1 MNLEE
6 LKKKMDEEH
15 YIYDDT
21 LSTVLYVALQLGR
34 PLLIEGAAGVGK
46 TEVAKVMAA
55 ALDRELVRLQCYEG
69 LDESKALYEWNYQ
82 KQLLSIQ
89 VNMNAQDREA
99 LTRSLFSDEY
109 LLERPLL
116 KSIRSEKPVVLLIDE
131 IDKADEE
138 FEAFLLELLSEMQ
151 VTIPEVG
158 TIRANSV
165 PFVVLTSN
173 RARPLSEALRR
184 RCAYL
189 YIEYPDM
196 EKELAILRA
205 KLPHVDDRLCAQV
218 ALAVQ
223 KLRSNEVILKKPS
236 IAETLDWAA
245 ALDALGIRELTPD
258 ALRKTAGF
266 VLKNNEDMAALAR
279 QTADKLDA
287 MGIKFKVVNVVDL
300 VKLQSAKENNEALSD
315 EEFAELFTEDKP
327 VLFAYHSYARDVR
340 GLIYDR
346 PNHDNFNVHGYEEQG
361 STTTP
366 YDMVRVN
373 NIDRYELQAEALR
386 MIDADKYADKINELE
401 AFRQEAFQFAVDNGY
416 DHPDYT
422 DWVYSGVNTNKQGA
436 VSATAATAGDNE

>member
-1 MNLEE
+1 MDFTE
-6 LKKKMDEEH
+6 LKAKMDQAH

-21 LSTVLYVALQLGR
+21 LATTVYVALALGR

-46 TEVAKVMAA
+46 TEVAKVMAS
-55 ALDRELVRLQCYEG
+55 ALDRDLVRLQCYEG
-69 LDESKALYEWNYQ
+69 LDEGKALYEWNYQ

-89 VNMNAQDREA
+89 IHREDADKDA
-99 LTRSLFSDEY
+99 LKASLFSEEY

-151 VTIPEVG
+151 VTVPEIG
-158 TIRANSV
+158 TIRAKSI

-173 RARPLSEALRR
+173 RSRPLSEALRR

-196 EKELAILRA
+196 DKELAILRA

-223 KLRSNEVILKKPS
+223 RLRSNESILKKPS

-258 ALRKTAGF
+258 ALRQTGGF
-266 VLKNNEDMAALAR
+266 VLKNNEDMSAL
-279 QTADKLDA
+279 
-287 MGIKFKVVNVVDL
+287 
-300 VKLQSAKENNEALSD
+300 LQEPEQ
-315 EEFAELFTEDKP
+315 P
-327 VLFAYHSYARDVR
+327 HC
-340 GLIYDR
+340 G
-346 PNHDNFNVHGYEEQG
+346 HCHG
-361 STTTP
+361 
-366 YDMVRVN
+366 
-373 NIDRYELQAEALR
+373 
-386 MIDADKYADKINELE
+386 
-401 AFRQEAFQFAVDNGY
+401 
-416 DHPDYT
+416 
-422 DWVYSGVNTNKQGA
+422 
-436 VSATAATAGDNE
+436 

>member
-1 MNLEE
+1 MKLEL
-6 LKKKMDEEH
+6 LKQKMDEAH

-21 LSTVLYVALQLGR
+21 LATVLYVALQLGR

-46 TEVAKVMAA
+46 TEVAKVMAG
-55 ALDRELVRLQCYEG
+55 ALDRDLVRLQCYVG

-89 VNMNAQDREA
+89 VNQGEANKEA
-99 LTRSLFSDEY
+99 LTKSLFSDEY

-116 KSIRSEKPVVLLIDE
+116 QSIRSEKEVVLLIDE

-158 TIRANSV
+158 TLNAKTV

-173 RARPLSEALRR
+173 RTRPLSEALRR

-218 ALAVQ
+218 AMAVQ
-223 KLRSNEVILKKPS
+223 KLRSNEAILKKPS

-258 ALRKTAGF
+258 ALRQTAGF
-266 VLKNNEDMAALAR
+266 VLKNNEDIAAMDM
-279 QTADKLDA
+279 Q
-287 MGIKFKVVNVVDL
+287 
-300 VKLQSAKENNEALSD
+300 
-315 EEFAELFTEDKP
+315 P
-327 VLFAYHSYARDVR
+327 HS
-340 GLIYDR
+340 
-346 PNHDNFNVHGYEEQG
+346 HDCGCGCHHHG
-361 STTTP
+361 
-366 YDMVRVN
+366 
-373 NIDRYELQAEALR
+373 
-386 MIDADKYADKINELE
+386 
-401 AFRQEAFQFAVDNGY
+401 
-416 DHPDYT
+416 
-422 DWVYSGVNTNKQGA
+422 
-436 VSATAATAGDNE
+436 

>member
-1 MNLEE
+1 MTFEE
-6 LKKKMDEEH
+6 LKQKMDEAH
-15 YIYDDT
+15 YIYDET
-21 LSTVLYVALQLGR
+21 LATVLYVALQLGR

-46 TEVAKVMAA
+46 TEIAKVMAA
-55 ALDRELVRLQCYEG
+55 ALDRDLVRLQCYEG

-89 VNMNAQDREA
+89 VNMNETDKDA

-116 KSIRSEKPVVLLIDE
+116 QSIRSEKPVVLLIDE

-138 FEAFLLELLSEMQ
+138 FEAFLLELLSDMQ
-151 VTIPEVG
+151 VSIPEVG
-158 TIRANSV
+158 TIQAKSI

-223 KLRSNEVILKKPS
+223 KLRSNDVILKKPS

-258 ALRKTAGF
+258 ALRQTAGF
-266 VLKNNEDMAALAR
+266 VLKNNEDINAM
-279 QTADKLDA
+279 DLDA
-287 MGIKFKVVNVVDL
+287 
-300 VKLQSAKENNEALSD
+300 EEAAD
-315 EEFAELFTEDKP
+315 CECGGNCG
-327 VLFAYHSYARDVR
+327 H
-340 GLIYDR
+340 
-346 PNHDNFNVHGYEEQG
+346 HHHHGG
-361 STTTP
+361 HHH
-366 YDMVRVN
+366 
-373 NIDRYELQAEALR
+373 
-386 MIDADKYADKINELE
+386 
-401 AFRQEAFQFAVDNGY
+401 G
-416 DHPDYT
+416 
-422 DWVYSGVNTNKQGA
+422 
-436 VSATAATAGDNE
+436 

>member
-1 MNLEE
+1 MLRIFAFRENFFGLSYLLLTFLLISVLFSFI
-6 LKKKMDEEH
+6 LKKKEEYIMDLMTLKQKMDEAH

-21 LSTVLYVALQLGR
+21 LATVLAVALQLGR

-46 TEVAKVMAA
+46 TEVAKVMAS
-55 ALDRELVRLQCYEG
+55 ALDRELVRMQCYEG

-89 VNMNAQDREA
+89 VNMNSEDRDA
-99 LTRSLFSDEY
+99 LTKSLFSDEY

-158 TIRANSV
+158 TIKAKTT

-189 YIEYPDM
+189 YIQYPDK

-205 KLPHVDDRLCAQV
+205 KLPHVDDKLSAQV
-218 ALAVQ
+218 AVAVE
-223 KLRSNEVILKKPS
+223 KLRSNEAILKKPS

-258 ALRKTAGF
+258 ALRQTAGF
-266 VLKNNEDMAALAR
+266 ILKNSEDIA
-279 QTADKLDA
+279 
-287 MGIKFKVVNVVDL
+287 V
-300 VKLQSAKENNEALSD
+300 
-315 EEFAELFTEDKP
+315 AEKM
-327 VLFAYHSYARDVR
+327 HCGSC
-340 GLIYDR
+340 GG
-346 PNHDNFNVHGYEEQG
+346 HHHG
-361 STTTP
+361 
-366 YDMVRVN
+366 
-373 NIDRYELQAEALR
+373 
-386 MIDADKYADKINELE
+386 
-401 AFRQEAFQFAVDNGY
+401 
-416 DHPDYT
+416 
-422 DWVYSGVNTNKQGA
+422 
-436 VSATAATAGDNE
+436 

>member
-1 MNLEE
+1 MDLLT
-6 LKKKMDEEH
+6 LKQKMDQAH

-21 LSTVLYVALQLGR
+21 MATVLAVALQLGR

-46 TEVAKVMAA
+46 TEVAKVMAS
-55 ALDRELVRLQCYEG
+55 ALDRDLVRLQCYEG

-89 VNMNAQDREA
+89 VNMGNRDSDE
-99 LTRSLFSDEY
+99 LTKSLFSDDY

-116 KSIRSEKPVVLLIDE
+116 CSIRSEKPVVLLIDE

-138 FEAFLLELLSEMQ
+138 FEAFLLELLSDMQ
-151 VTIPEVG
+151 VSIPEIG
-158 TIRANSV
+158 TVRAKSV

-189 YIEYPDM
+189 YIQYPDM

-223 KLRSNEVILKKPS
+223 KLRSNEAILKKPS

-258 ALRKTAGF
+258 ALRQTAGF
-266 VLKNNEDMAALAR
+266 ILKNSEDIAVL
-279 QTADKLDA
+279 
-287 MGIKFKVVNVVDL
+287 
-300 VKLQSAKENNEALSD
+300 
-315 EEFAELFTEDKP
+315 EEMDPAEPE
-327 VLFAYHSYARDVR
+327 HHCHC
-340 GLIYDR
+340 GCGG
-346 PNHDNFNVHGYEEQG
+346 HHHG
-361 STTTP
+361 
-366 YDMVRVN
+366 
-373 NIDRYELQAEALR
+373 
-386 MIDADKYADKINELE
+386 
-401 AFRQEAFQFAVDNGY
+401 
-416 DHPDYT
+416 
-422 DWVYSGVNTNKQGA
+422 
-436 VSATAATAGDNE
+436 

>member
-1 MNLEE
+1 MNFTE
-6 LKKKMDEEH
+6 LKQKMDEAH

-21 LSTVLYVALQLGR
+21 LATVLYVALQLGR

-46 TEVAKVMAA
+46 TEIAKVMAS
-55 ALDRELVRLQCYEG
+55 ALDRELVRMQCYEG

-89 VNMNAQDREA
+89 VNRNDTDKDA
-99 LTRSLFSDEY
+99 LTKSLFSDEY

-151 VTIPEVG
+151 VSIPEVG
-158 TIRANSV
+158 TIRAKTI

-205 KLPHVDDRLCAQV
+205 KLPHVDDRLGAQV

-223 KLRSNEVILKKPS
+223 KLRASESILKKPS

-258 ALRKTAGF
+258 ALRQTAGF
-266 VLKNNEDMAALAR
+266 VLKNSEDIAAM
-279 QTADKLDA
+279 DLD
-287 MGIKFKVVNVVDL
+287 DL
-300 VKLQSAKENNEALSD
+300 DQ
-315 EEFAELFTEDKP
+315 EE
-327 VLFAYHSYARDVR
+327 HC
-340 GLIYDR
+340 
-346 PNHDNFNVHGYEEQG
+346 HDHGHNCG
-361 STTTP
+361 CGG
-366 YDMVRVN
+366 RCH
-373 NIDRYELQAEALR
+373 
-386 MIDADKYADKINELE
+386 
-401 AFRQEAFQFAVDNGY
+401 G
-416 DHPDYT
+416 
-422 DWVYSGVNTNKQGA
+422 
-436 VSATAATAGDNE
+436 

>member
-1 MNLEE
+1 MDLEL
-6 LKKKMDEEH
+6 LKKKMDESR

-21 LSTVLYVALQLGR
+21 LATVLYVALKLGR

-55 ALDRELVRLQCYEG
+55 ALDRELVRMQCYEG

-89 VNMNAQDREA
+89 VNMNETDKDA

-138 FEAFLLELLSEMQ
+138 FEAFLLELLSDLQ
-151 VTIPEVG
+151 VSIPEVG
-158 TIRANSV
+158 TIKAKSV

-223 KLRSNEVILKKPS
+223 KLRASDSILKKPS

-258 ALRKTAGF
+258 ALRQTAGF
-266 VLKNNEDMAALAR
+266 VLKNNEDIS
-279 QTADKLDA
+279 A
-287 MGIKFKVVNVVDL
+287 MDL
-300 VKLQSAKENNEALSD
+300 EG
-315 EEFAELFTEDKP
+315 EEP
-327 VLFAYHSYARDVR
+327 
-340 GLIYDR
+340 
-346 PNHDNFNVHGYEEQG
+346 HDCHCGGHCGGHHHG
-361 STTTP
+361 
-366 YDMVRVN
+366 
-373 NIDRYELQAEALR
+373 
-386 MIDADKYADKINELE
+386 
-401 AFRQEAFQFAVDNGY
+401 
-416 DHPDYT
+416 
-422 DWVYSGVNTNKQGA
+422 
-436 VSATAATAGDNE
+436 

>member
-6 LKKKMDEEH
+6 LKRKMDENR
-15 YIYDDT
+15 YIYDET
-21 LSTVLYVALQLGR
+21 MATVLAVALTLGR

-46 TEVAKVMAA
+46 TEIAKVMAA
-55 ALDRELVRLQCYEG
+55 SLDRDLVRLQCYEG

-89 VNMNAQDREA
+89 VNMGSQDKDE

-116 KSIRSEKPVVLLIDE
+116 QSIRSEKPVVLLIDE

-158 TIRANSV
+158 TIRAKSI

-205 KLPHVDDRLCAQV
+205 KLPHVDDRLAAQV

-223 KLRSNEVILKKPS
+223 KLRSNEAILKKPS

-258 ALRKTAGF
+258 ALRTTAGF
-266 VLKNNEDMAALAR
+266 VLKNNDDVQAMAEMDM
-279 QTADKLDA
+279 DA
-287 MGIKFKVVNVVDL
+287 PHKCSQEECTCGGHHHHHHHTHVP
-300 VKLQSAKENNEALSD
+300 SD
-315 EEFAELFTEDKP
+315 GDRL
-327 VLFAYHSYARDVR
+327 
-340 GLIYDR
+340 YD
-346 PNHDNFNVHGYEEQG
+346 
-361 STTTP
+361 
-366 YDMVRVN
+366 
-373 NIDRYELQAEALR
+373 
-386 MIDADKYADKINELE
+386 
-401 AFRQEAFQFAVDNGY
+401 
-416 DHPDYT
+416 
-422 DWVYSGVNTNKQGA
+422 
-436 VSATAATAGDNE
+436 

>member
-1 MNLEE
+1 MNLET
-6 LKKKMDEEH
+6 LKQKMDEQR
-15 YIYDDT
+15 YVYDDT
-21 LSTVLYVALQLGR
+21 LATVLFVALQLGR

-46 TEVAKVMAA
+46 TEIAKVMAA
-55 ALDRELVRLQCYEG
+55 ALDRDLVRLQCYEG

-89 VNMNAQDREA
+89 VNMGSRDSEE

-116 KSIRSEKPVVLLIDE
+116 QSIRSEKEVVLLIDE

-158 TIRANSV
+158 TIRAKSV

-189 YIEYPDM
+189 YIQYPDM

-223 KLRSNEVILKKPS
+223 KLRSNEAILKKPS

-258 ALRKTAGF
+258 ALRQTAGF
-266 VLKNNEDMAALAR
+266 VLKNSEDIA
-279 QTADKLDA
+279 
-287 MGIKFKVVNVVDL
+287 
-300 VKLQSAKENNEALSD
+300 
-315 EEFAELFTEDKP
+315 
-327 VLFAYHSYARDVR
+327 VLEQMEPSSHECHHHH
-340 GLIYDR
+340 GCHCGGHH
-346 PNHDNFNVHGYEEQG
+346 HD
-361 STTTP
+361 
-366 YDMVRVN
+366 
-373 NIDRYELQAEALR
+373 
-386 MIDADKYADKINELE
+386 
-401 AFRQEAFQFAVDNGY
+401 
-416 DHPDYT
+416 
-422 DWVYSGVNTNKQGA
+422 
-436 VSATAATAGDNE
+436 

>member
-1 MNLEE
+1 MNLAE
-6 LKKKMDEEH
+6 LKSKMDRAH

-21 LSTVLYVALQLGR
+21 LATVLAVALELGR

-46 TEVAKVMAA
+46 TEIAKVMAS
-55 ALDRELVRLQCYEG
+55 ALDRDLVRLQCYEG

-89 VNMNAQDREA
+89 VNMASQDRES
-99 LTRSLFSDEY
+99 LTQSLFTDAY

-158 TIRANSV
+158 TIRAKTI
-165 PFVVLTSN
+165 PFVILTSN

-189 YIEYPDM
+189 YIQYPDM

-223 KLRSNEVILKKPS
+223 KLRSNETILKKPS

-258 ALRKTAGF
+258 ALRSTAGF
-266 VLKNNEDMAALAR
+266 ILKNSEDLAAL
-279 QTADKLDA
+279 QE
-287 MGIKFKVVNVVDL
+287 M
-300 VKLQSAKENNEALSD
+300 EEEAHHCMCGGNCG
-315 EEFAELFTEDKP
+315 E
-327 VLFAYHSYARDVR
+327 HS
-340 GLIYDR
+340 
-346 PNHDNFNVHGYEEQG
+346 HG
-361 STTTP
+361 
-366 YDMVRVN
+366 
-373 NIDRYELQAEALR
+373 
-386 MIDADKYADKINELE
+386 
-401 AFRQEAFQFAVDNGY
+401 
-416 DHPDYT
+416 
-422 DWVYSGVNTNKQGA
+422 
-436 VSATAATAGDNE
+436 

>member
-1 MNLEE
+1 MNIDE
-6 LKKKMDEEH
+6 LKQKLDEAN

-21 LSTVLYVALQLGR
+21 LATVLYVSLQLGR

-46 TEVAKVMAA
+46 TEIAKVMAA
-55 ALDRELVRLQCYEG
+55 ALGRDLVRLQCYEG

-89 VNMNAQDREA
+89 VNMGARDSEE

-151 VTIPEVG
+151 VSIPEVG
-158 TIRANSV
+158 TIRAKSV

-189 YIEYPDM
+189 YIQYPDLD
-196 EKELAILRA
+196 KELAILRA

-218 ALAVQ
+218 AMAVQ
-223 KLRSNEVILKKPS
+223 KLRSNEAILKKPS

-258 ALRKTAGF
+258 ALRQTAGF
-266 VLKNNEDMAALAR
+266 VLKNSED
-279 QTADKLDA
+279 LD
-287 MGIKFKVVNVVDL
+287 VL
-300 VKLQSAKENNEALSD
+300 
-315 EEFAELFTEDKP
+315 EESQHHEHHECSCGG
-327 VLFAYHSYARDVR
+327 HC
-340 GLIYDR
+340 GG
-346 PNHDNFNVHGYEEQG
+346 HHHG
-361 STTTP
+361 
-366 YDMVRVN
+366 
-373 NIDRYELQAEALR
+373 
-386 MIDADKYADKINELE
+386 
-401 AFRQEAFQFAVDNGY
+401 
-416 DHPDYT
+416 
-422 DWVYSGVNTNKQGA
+422 
-436 VSATAATAGDNE
+436 

>member
-1 MNLEE
+1 MDLEQ
-6 LKKKMDEEH
+6 LKKKMDEAR

-21 LSTVLYVALQLGR
+21 LATVLYVALRLGR

-55 ALDRELVRLQCYEG
+55 ALDRELVRMQCYEG

-82 KQLLSIQ
+82 KQLLAIQ
-89 VNMNAQDREA
+89 VNREEADKDA
-99 LTRSLFSDEY
+99 LTKSLFSDEY

-116 KSIRSEKPVVLLIDE
+116 KSIRSEREVVLLIDE

-138 FEAFLLELLSEMQ
+138 FEAFLLELLSDMQ
-151 VTIPEVG
+151 VSIPEVG
-158 TIRANSV
+158 TVKAKSI

-223 KLRSNEVILKKPS
+223 KLRANDSILKKPS

-258 ALRKTAGF
+258 ALRQTAGF
-266 VLKNNEDMAALAR
+266 VLKNNEDIAAM
-279 QTADKLDA
+279 DID
-287 MGIKFKVVNVVDL
+287 G
-300 VKLQSAKENNEALSD
+300 EEEAHHCHC
-315 EEFAELFTEDKP
+315 EGGCGG
-327 VLFAYHSYARDVR
+327 HH
-340 GLIYDR
+340 
-346 PNHDNFNVHGYEEQG
+346 HDG
-361 STTTP
+361 T
-366 YDMVRVN
+366 
-373 NIDRYELQAEALR
+373 
-386 MIDADKYADKINELE
+386 
-401 AFRQEAFQFAVDNGY
+401 
-416 DHPDYT
+416 
-422 DWVYSGVNTNKQGA
+422 
-436 VSATAATAGDNE
+436 